1 MVGKVLKRIR
11 NALDGVVDFVAQV
24 SRTPKERSIPDP
36 SVEAAKRVGDA
47 MHVSCG
53 PVGGG
58 GGGGGYSGSSAADG
72 LFGQVLADG
81 HKKARG
87 KTPPPRAR

>member
-58 GGGGGYSGSSAADG
+58 GGGSSGSSAADG

-87 KTPPPRAR
+87 KTPSPRAR

>member
-47 MHVSCG
+47 MHVSGG

-58 GGGGGYSGSSAADG
+58 GGSYSGSSAADG

>member
-53 PVGGG
+53 PVGGS
-58 GGGGGYSGSSAADG
+58 GGGYSGSSAADG

-87 KTPPPRAR
+87 KTPSPRAR